1 MKTRPPDVVVLGAG
15 VVGAACA
22 WALAREGVRV
32 LVLESGVVGGGATA
46 AGMGHIVVMDDSGA
60 EFALTHYSRNQWLQL
75 GPELPPE
82 GEFRRCGT
90 IWVATDEEE
99 FLAVRRKHE
108 WYSQHGVCTEILDS
122 AALRE
127 AEPNLRSGLAG
138 GLLVPDDAVVYA
150 PAIVPWLLRRA
161 AESVELRLC
170 APITDVSPGSV
181 RLADG
186 ERIDAGEV
194 VCALGC
200 GAARIFPGLGV
211 RPRKGHLAI
220 TDRYPGFVRH
230 QVVELGYMKS
240 AHQASLE
247 SVAFNAQPRATG
259 QVLLGSSRQF
269 GDETS
274 GVDWALLARM
284 IRHAALFMPAL
295 DRLSVI
301 RVWTGFRAATEDKL
315 PLIGPYEA
323 VDRVT
328 LATGHEGLGITTAL
342 ATAELVAAQIAGR
355 APAIPPEPY
364 LPSRTGVRA
373 HG

>member
-1 MKTRPPDVVVLGAG
+1 MQRRGFRQVSQSNLEHLDAELIETLIQAG
-15 VVGAACA
+15 FGNQEIKLFVFRRELRRILKCLQCGFR
-22 WALAREGVRV
+22 LAIANQGLSQQVID
-32 LVLESGVVGGGATA
+32 LGGGSRA
-46 AGMGHIVVMDDSGA
+46 AEVGQNLNG
-60 EFALTHYSRNQWLQL
+60 
-75 GPELPPE
+75 LP
-82 GEFRRCGT
+82 
-90 IWVATDEEE
+90 II
-99 FLAVRRKHE
+99 
-108 WYSQHGVCTEILDS
+108 CTEILDS

-328 LATGHEGLGITTAL
+328 PATGHEGLGITTAL

-373 HG
+373 HA